1 VLGML
6 ETDDFIRCVL
16 LTKDRLPSIILY
28 TERQLHELKTFCFS
42 KSYVS
47 VLTFDK
53 TYNLRSVFVTAAVY
67 KHRSDTASNE
77 RQSAV
82 SGACVYSRTTRLS
95 NLLSVLQQFVRSFV
109 VM

>member
-67 KHRSDTASNE
+67 KNIAQIRRRTSDSPLFLGPVFIRGQPDFQT
-77 RQSAV
+77 
-82 SGACVYSRTTRLS
+82 YSQFFS
-95 NLLSVLQQFVRSFV
+95 NLSGLLS
-109 VM
+109 